1 LRLSQICRFDPGHAD
16 GIRRAELDAGAR
28 VFNEMIS
35 QCQRSPEGIE
45 QRKAGHGAA
54 GVGQAEGN
62 GRGEVMGITLH
73 QDVLAIRRIPSLRE
87 HKLEPLFAALEKTV
101 WR

>member
-1 LRLSQICRFDPGHAD
+1 
-16 GIRRAELDAGAR
+16 
-28 VFNEMIS
+28 
-35 QCQRSPEGIE
+35 
-45 QRKAGHGAA
+45 
-54 GVGQAEGN
+54 VGQAEGN